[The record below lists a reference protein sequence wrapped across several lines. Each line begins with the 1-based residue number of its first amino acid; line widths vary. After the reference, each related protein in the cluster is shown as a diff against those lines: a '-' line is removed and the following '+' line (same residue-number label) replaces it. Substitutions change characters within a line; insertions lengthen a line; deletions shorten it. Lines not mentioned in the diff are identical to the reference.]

1 MDKTQRK
8 AMIKTNLA
16 YILADASNTSI
27 LNAQEELDKIFKSIK
42 PEEKRKF
49 KQMIEAAK
57 RLEYLTRDVTKSLY
71 SQKFAIEACEDSDWL
86 YKFML
91 MFVDRTGEN
100 VEKMQKVWDFVE
112 KMDSELGL

>member
-1 MDKTQRK
+1 MDKIQQL
-8 AMIKTNLA
+8 AMIQTNIA

-27 LNAQEELDKIFKSIK
+27 LNAQDVLDKLFKSIR

-49 KQMIEAAK
+49 RQMIEAAK

-91 MFVDRTGEN
+91 MFVDRTGDN
-100 VEKMQKVWDFVE
+100 VEKMQRVWDFVE
-112 KMDSELGL
+112 KMDSELKL